1 MRIFKV
7 QLQQLAESAAEDPP
21 GASYAGSGLQHLKKQ
36 DFEGLEECCIVR
48 MGVWPTDPTWKG

>member
-48 MGVWPTDPTWKG
+48 MGV